1 MPDRVVTFDF
11 HNTIASA
18 DSWFEIEVRDLPGA
32 FLRWRAEQ
40 DGDIADP
47 ELVLE
52 ANATYRLLRGAIHR
66 HGHELTA
73 EDCLD
78 IVLRRIGY
86 FEPASII
93 DEGTEAIMR
102 ASLVDI
108 APVQGVIESIE
119 TLTDA
124 GITLGIV
131 SSAVHHPFLLWTL
144 ESFGVKDR
152 FSAVTTSASAGF
164 YKTRPEIYW
173 NVLDQLDAN
182 PGASFHLGD
191 SYQFDVIGGRRA
203 GMQTGWF
210 QRPGAQPP
218 ADTGAPDMAFSSLV
232 GAGTA
237 VLERFRHTP
246 QE

>member
-1 MPDRVVTFDF
+1 MPDQVVTFDF
-11 HNTIASA
+11 HNTIAQA

-47 ELVLE
+47 EMVLE
-52 ANATYRLLRGAIHR
+52 SNATYRLLRAAIHH

-86 FEPASII
+86 FEPSSII

-102 ASLVDI
+102 ASLSDI
-108 APVQGVIESIE
+108 APVPGVIESIE
-119 TLTDA
+119 SLTDA
-124 GITLGIV
+124 GIMLGIV
-131 SSAVHHPFLLWTL
+131 SSAVYHPFLLWTL
-144 ESFGVKDR
+144 EAFGVAER

-173 NVLDQLDAN
+173 NALDQLDAS
-182 PGASFHLGD
+182 PEDALHLGD
-191 SYQFDVIGGRRA
+191 SYQFDVVGGRRA
-203 GMQTGWF
+203 GMQTGWY

-218 ADTGAPDMAFSSLV
+218 PDTGSPDMVFSSLV
-232 GAGTA
+232 GAGAA
-237 VLERFRHTP
+237 VLERI
-246 QE
+246 QNSAEE